1 MLNFKNDYSEGAHPK
16 VLEAIAA
23 LNLEG
28 NVGYGADPYC
38 ARAAELIRSQCA
50 APDAAVHFFI
60 GGTSAN
66 LTALAA
72 FLRPWEAVVAPVTG
86 HINVHEGGSVE
97 ATGHKILPVNTA
109 DGKLRPADLEPLV
122 DLHRDPAMVLPRL
135 LYLSNATEI
144 GTVYTKAELTALRA
158 FCDRH
163 DLLIFLDGARLATGL
178 TSPDCDLTLP
188 DLATLTDAFYL
199 GGTKNGALMGEA
211 MVVTRPALQ
220 PHFFRAMKQRGAVL
234 AKGFLLG
241 AQFEALLRD
250 GLYWELGRRANVM
263 AARLQQGLAKLGYP
277 MMLRSPTNQIF
288 PIFPDDLLPRLDELC
303 RYEVWEKAD
312 AGHTTVRLV
321 TSFATRM
328 EDVDALLRGLA

>member
-38 ARAAELIRSQCA
+38 ARAAERIRSLCG

-72 FLRPWEAVVAPVTG
+72 FLRPWEAVIAPVTG
-86 HINVHEGGSVE
+86 HINVHEGGAVE
-97 ATGHKILPVNTA
+97 AAGHKILPITCP
-109 DGKLRPADLEPLV
+109 DGKLRPRDLEPLV
-122 DLHRDPAMVLPRL
+122 ALHRDPAMVLPRL

-144 GTVYTKAELTALRA
+144 GTVYTKAELTALRV

-163 DLLIFLDGARLATGL
+163 DLLIFLDGARLGTGL

-188 DLATLTDAFYL
+188 DLAALTDAFYL

-211 MVVTRPALQ
+211 MVISRPDLQ
-220 PHFFRAMKQRGAVL
+220 SHFFRAMKQRGSVL

-241 AQFEALLRD
+241 AQFEALLQD
-250 GLYWELGRRANVM
+250 GLYWELGRHANTM
-263 AARLQQGLAKLGYP
+263 ASRLQQGLTDLGYS

-288 PIFPDDLLPRLDELC
+288 PIFPDSLIPRLDELC
-303 RYEVWEKAD
+303 RYEVWEKTD
-312 AGHTTVRLV
+312 DTHTTVRLV
-321 TSFATRM
+321 TSFATQK
-328 EDVDALLRGLA
+328 EDVDALLQGLA